1 MIHRPEKSKRVQLPR
16 GAFLKNHRKGYLMT
30 TKAQEREALEKIVSI
45 LGTLETDSYVNTA
58 FAGCVEDARENIEND
73 SALSWQDR
81 ALYFERRFREEYDA
95 RELAYTERDAAKD
108 AAGKAGLE
116 NAEAQKRVAAL
127 EKDGKRLESE
137 LSETR
142 LVLETT
148 AEELRAAHD
157 EIIRLKARLF
167 DLLCAEG

>member
-1 MIHRPEKSKRVQLPR
+1 
-16 GAFLKNHRKGYLMT
+16 MT
-30 TKAQEREALEKIVSI
+30 TKAQEREALEKIVAI

-81 ALYFERRFREEYDA
+81 ALYFERRFREMYDA
-95 RELAYTERDAAKD
+95 KELAYAERDAAKD

-116 NAEAQKRVAAL
+116 NAETQKRVAAL

-137 LSETR
+137 LSDTR
-142 LVLETT
+142 LVLDTT